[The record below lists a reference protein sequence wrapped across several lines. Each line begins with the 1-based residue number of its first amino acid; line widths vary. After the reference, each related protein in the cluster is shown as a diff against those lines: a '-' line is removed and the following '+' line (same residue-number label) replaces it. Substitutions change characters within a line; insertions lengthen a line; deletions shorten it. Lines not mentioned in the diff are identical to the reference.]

1 MIKNGM
7 SLIVKRKN
15 GKSALDSMLN
25 ASNRELKEKY
35 GIDMKK
41 VREEIEGVDR

>member
-1 MIKNGM
+1 M